1 MNSFVLVAYAS
12 LVVSRTF
19 LHQLLACLNFT
30 LDSILFTLDYSVCK
44 NERNDFYE
52 LWQQHKLL
60 ETMGMSEATPDTYDE
75 EYIHQFQPEPTP
87 KIY

>member
-12 LVVSRTF
+12 LVVSRT
-19 LHQLLACLNFT
+19 LLQRLLACLNFT
-30 LDSILFTLDYSVCK
+30 LDSILFTIDFSVCK
-44 NERNDFYE
+44 KKRNDFCE

-60 ETMGMSEATPDTYDE
+60 ETMGMSKAKPDTYDE